1 MTYTFFCL
9 KKKVKHCSFYFTEVI
24 LYTKSNKVAGH
35 QRVLLP
41 EVLYKNLPITLLL
54 ELTGANR
61 LLLSFSESQNQN
73 LKIAVMIS

>member
-1 MTYTFFCL
+1 M
-9 KKKVKHCSFYFTEVI
+9 
-24 LYTKSNKVAGH
+24 YTKSNKVAGH